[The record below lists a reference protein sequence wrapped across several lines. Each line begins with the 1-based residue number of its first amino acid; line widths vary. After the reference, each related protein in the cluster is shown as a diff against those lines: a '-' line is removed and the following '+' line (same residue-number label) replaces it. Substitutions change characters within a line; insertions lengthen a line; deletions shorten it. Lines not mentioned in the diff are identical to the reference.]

1 MTTSPNVY
9 TTLLLYSVVSG
20 VFLRIVRDALD
31 LLILPYTASHR
42 TVPTTPL
49 PMQNTTTARAAIKKL
64 NPPIRKRE
72 TVARLTTDLLFS
84 LICTVTVILLLF
96 GLNFGEMRWFVLPII
111 AAGYFAYGATVGR
124 PIRAL
129 LRAVLTVVLR
139 ILKTALHLITAPIV
153 KLLAV
158 IKRVVIKIST
168 LFSNFHRHPTQN
180 AAPNTATLPRRKNK
194 KKKVERKSK
203 KTKLFF
209 KNPLTKTKK

>member
-9 TTLLLYSVVSG
+9 TTLLLYSIVSG

-42 TVPTTPL
+42 TVPLTPL

-72 TVARLTTDLLFS
+72 KVARLTTDLLFS

-168 LFSNFHRHPTQN
+168 LFSNLHRHAHRPPTQN
-180 AAPNTATLPRRKNK
+180 AAQNSATLPRRKNK
-194 KKKVERKSK
+194 KKKIE
-203 KTKLFF
+203 
-209 KNPLTKTKK
+209 KN